1 MIGLGDHSG
10 ENSAE
15 KQYTKIIRMSVYM
28 RLKTLTGVTLLS
40 YSLCSFAAL
49 ETENDKLS
57 YSLGVSLAEQLKQF
71 EGININAV
79 SLGIQDN
86 LGSHTLQLSQDEISY
101 FVELAQVKKGNQ
113 YQIERQIE
121 AQESLEKSQF
131 FLVENSKKPG
141 IVVLESGLQYRVLTK
156 GNGIKPSITDHITV
170 HYEGRLID
178 GTLFESSHTK
188 NQPAT
193 FQLNRVIA
201 GWTEGIQ
208 KMPEGSIW
216 ELFIPPIMAYG
227 SNGIPGIIGPN
238 EAIIFKV
245 ELKDVSKSS

>member
-1 MIGLGDHSG
+1 VGAVI
-10 ENSAE
+10 
-15 KQYTKIIRMSVYM
+15 Q
-28 RLKTLTGVTLLS
+28 GV
-40 YSLCSFAAL
+40 
-49 ETENDKLS
+49 
-57 YSLGVSLAEQLKQF
+57 
-71 EGININAV
+71 
-79 SLGIQDN
+79 QDN
-86 LGSHTLQLSQDEISY
+86 FDGQTLQLSQDEISY
-101 FVELAQVKKGNQ
+101 FIELAQVKKGNQ
-113 YQIERQIE
+113 YQIDRQLE
-121 AQESLEKSQF
+121 AQGSLEKSQR
-131 FLVENSKKPG
+131 FLTENSKKPG
-141 IVVLESGLQYRVLTK
+141 MVVLESGLQYRILTN
-156 GNGIKPSITDHITV
+156 GHGIKPSITDYITV

-178 GTLFESSHTK
+178 GTLFESSYTR

-216 ELFIPPIMAYG
+216 ELFIPSTMAYG